1 MRREPPECAPARGL
15 ATPAFA
21 PMIEVIARANREAER
36 KKEPAAAF
44 WGNELIREFAMKP
57 MSQSRRTGPCRQTD
71 DAWRNKANA
80 IPGQQLASGATA
92 GESGAE
98 FDPKLTPR
106 YREAA
111 THGIL
116 TKRTNFGNFN
126 EINDLMAARWPCR
139 RSDVAWRNQA
149 NKGAAMPGQSPATI
163 RREAIRWTRRRVGKA
178 KRAHAAYSLGVGT
191 AQGAS
196 LPTLVL
202 ARIARMGSFREEWP
216 GPGGHPDQAADRSDQ
231 CPPKPQGLFFVARSR
246 SALHRDP
253 DG

>member
-1 MRREPPECAPARGL
+1 MPTTFGRTSEIAMRREPPECAPAAGL

-71 DAWRNKANA
+71 DAWRNKANPSAWRNKANA

-116 TKRTNFGNFN
+116 TKR
-126 EINDLMAARWPCR
+126 
-139 RSDVAWRNQA
+139 
-149 NKGAAMPGQSPATI
+149 
-163 RREAIRWTRRRVGKA
+163 
-178 KRAHAAYSLGVGT
+178 
-191 AQGAS
+191 
-196 LPTLVL
+196 
-202 ARIARMGSFREEWP
+202 
-216 GPGGHPDQAADRSDQ
+216 
-231 CPPKPQGLFFVARSR
+231 
-246 SALHRDP
+246 
-253 DG
+253 